1 MSGVRADLSQEG
13 AFFLMSKISEMP
25 KHVKIQD
32 IETEM
37 LKFWDDNKV
46 FQEIWKRA
54 EKKKYPDW
62 KFIDGPPYTTG
73 SIHLGTAWNKVLKD
87 FVIRYKAMNGMH
99 VRINPGYDMH
109 GLPIEVIVEKKLNIK
124 NKKEIEAD
132 IMKFTGECKKFALDN
147 LWIMNESFKR
157 LGCFYDW
164 DNPYMTI
171 HNKYIEGIWWALK
184 KAWKNGYLYKGV
196 RPLNTCPRCET
207 ALAKHEFEYYEV
219 EDYALFVK
227 LKVKGKKNEY
237 LTIFTTTP
245 WTLPAN
251 LAVMVNPEYEYIRA
265 KVENEVWI
273 MSKNLATSVIG
284 GLLGKDFK
292 VIEEFYGEKL
302 EGTKYTPPLAKQVP
316 KNMEFEK
323 ESENT
328 HTVILSEEYVTLDK
342 GGTGLVHAAP
352 GHGQE
357 DFVACGP
364 QSKYAIPAFCP
375 VNEKGVFTEDGGKY
389 AGLYIKDAD
398 PVIIEDLKKNGIL
411 LSDERLK
418 HEYAHCWRCKSPL
431 IYRTIPQWFFKMS
444 ALNDLM
450 VEENKKIFWQPEFA
464 GRWFEN
470 WIKNLWDWCISRQR
484 YWGTPLSIW
493 ECDKCDDIEVIG
505 STKELEDKG
514 LNVPEDLHRPHIDGV
529 TWKCKCGG
537 TKKRIPDVL
546 DVWLDSGSG
555 EWSVYPSVGREENYD
570 NWRIGDFIL
579 EGKDQ
584 IRGWFNT
591 LTSSSIVA
599 TEHRAF
605 NACYMHGF
613 VMDEQGRPMSKSL
626 GNVTAPEEI
635 IEEHGSESFRMYSVK
650 STAPGEDLKIVRSEI
665 RDQHRA
671 LDILYNTFVFASTFM
686 ALDDFDPTK
695 ISLKKLDLEVI
706 DKWILSRLNS
716 LTKNLT
722 GAFEVYNLPKIPKF
736 TQKFFID
743 DLSRWYI
750 RIIRPRIGK
759 SAKKEVR
766 HAALR
771 VLFEVL
777 SRLTTLLAP
786 QVPFLAER
794 FYQGLV
800 RPFYPKLPKSV
811 HMLEWPKVEDSRID
825 PELEGAME
833 QVQRIVEILLSIRQ
847 EQGIKT
853 RYPCLR
859 AVIKP
864 KKDAPK
870 IEHLNAVIE
879 NQANVKKV
887 EISKKKI
894 AKDMPFKETAF
905 FDIALDTTVTEE
917 LKAERLSRELTRSI
931 QQARKKNKFQIK
943 EQIEIVVTCSDA
955 NTLETLKTFE
965 TTVGPIIGAT
975 KMEFMAK
982 KPKRVDKSFFQG
994 KVKYDEVLVEFY
1006 FKRA

>member
-1 MSGVRADLSQEG
+1 
-13 AFFLMSKISEMP
+13 MSKISEMP

>member
-1 MSGVRADLSQEG
+1 
-13 AFFLMSKISEMP
+13 MSKISEMP

-833 QVQRIVEILLSIRQ
+833 QVQRIVEVLLSIRQ

>member
-1 MSGVRADLSQEG
+1 
-13 AFFLMSKISEMP
+13 MP

-833 QVQRIVEILLSIRQ
+833 QVQRIVEVLLSIRQ

>member
-722 GAFEVYNLPKIPKF
+722 EAFEVYNLPKIPKF

-833 QVQRIVEILLSIRQ
+833 QVQRIVEVLLSIRQ

>member
-1 MSGVRADLSQEG
+1 
-13 AFFLMSKISEMP
+13 MSKISEMP

-722 GAFEVYNLPKIPKF
+722 EAFEVYNLPKIPKF

-833 QVQRIVEILLSIRQ
+833 QVQRIVEVLLSIRQ